1 MKREGEVTVYLRL
14 VKSKSTLLKKVERA
28 NLLALINL
36 TAFASKGRGWPSC
49 GGECGLPMFN
59 SAGTPKLRSFA
70 HLRSTPPESKH
81 RTLSD
86 GLRMTSQRGASGS
99 LSVDSGTQERPAPPR
114 KTIRGTSHKLRTSE
128 RGPYKFERKPRAQP
142 GMAVP

>member
-14 VKSKSTLLKKVERA
+14 VKSKSTLLKKVESA

-36 TAFASKGRGWPSC
+36 TAFASKGRGWSSC

-70 HLRSTPPESKH
+70 
-81 RTLSD
+81 
-86 GLRMTSQRGASGS
+86 
-99 LSVDSGTQERPAPPR
+99 QERLCHQEKMVNER
-114 KTIRGTSHKLRTSE
+114 RNWTGVRRCGRGGR
-128 RGPYKFERKPRAQP
+128 RFR
-142 GMAVP
+142 